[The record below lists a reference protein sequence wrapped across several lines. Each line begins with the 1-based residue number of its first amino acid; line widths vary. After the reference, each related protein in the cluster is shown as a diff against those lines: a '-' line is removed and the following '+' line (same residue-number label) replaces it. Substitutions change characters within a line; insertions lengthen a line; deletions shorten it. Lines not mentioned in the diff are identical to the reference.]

1 MHGEFLGFSLQWFP
15 RAFLSPSAAYRP
27 MGWHLTQLTVP
38 SLDIRGSQNRICPNF
53 TFAGV
58 MGFSAEGIDEGSG
71 PKIALV
77 WLISDSSALAALT
90 VLTEATTI
98 LKTKSDAKRFRMNFV
113 NRSLALIMTVL
124 PVVISELLLSP

>member
-1 MHGEFLGFSLQWFP
+1 
-15 RAFLSPSAAYRP
+15 

-71 PKIALV
+71 PKIVLA
-77 WLISDSSALAALT
+77 WLMSSSSALAALT
-90 VLTEATTI
+90 WLAEKAMR
-98 LKTKSDAKRFRMNFV
+98 LKAKTVAMSFRMNFV
-113 NRSLALIMTVL
+113 KMFLALIMTVL
-124 PVVISELLLSP
+124 LELMSLIVTQTLYHGDHIGHYSTFSAS